1 MVIETERLVLCPI
14 GLADICELV
23 ALHADPEVT
32 RFVGSL
38 DRLQAEERLELAE
51 REWAERGYGMC
62 AVRDRA
68 TERFLGRV
76 GLKYWPQFD
85 ETEVGWVLRRDA
97 WGRGY
102 ATEAGG
108 ACIDW
113 GFRQFTVPY
122 LTAMIRPENGASI
135 RVAQRLGLVPLRT
148 DVLLG
153 DEVVVHA
160 LSRKC

>member
-1 MVIETERLVLCPI
+1 MMIETERLVLRPTGI
-14 GLADICELV
+14 ANIDEFV

-51 REWAERGYGMC
+51 REWAERGYGMF

-68 TERFLGRV
+68 TKRFLGQV

-102 ATEAGG
+102 ATEAGR

-113 GFRQFTVPY
+113 GSGSSPCP
-122 LTAMIRPENGASI
+122 M
-135 RVAQRLGLVPLRT
+135 
-148 DVLLG
+148 
-153 DEVVVHA
+153 
-160 LSRKC
+160 SRR